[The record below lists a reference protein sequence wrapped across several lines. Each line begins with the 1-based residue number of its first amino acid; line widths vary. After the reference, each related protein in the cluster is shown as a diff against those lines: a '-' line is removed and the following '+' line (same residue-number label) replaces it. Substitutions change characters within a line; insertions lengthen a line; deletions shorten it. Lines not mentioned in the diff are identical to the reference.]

1 MPDETLTDSQLF
13 AQAREGDTDAFAL
26 LVNRHKHS
34 LVNYLCRLT
43 GDRDQAEDV
52 AQETFLRL
60 YERGGGYS
68 EEGKLTAYLFR
79 IATNLVHSQGRRTRR
94 WQILRAVLMP
104 PNGHHTEPAQQAR
117 LLNREL
123 GHQLNEA
130 VLGLPLRY
138 RAPVVL
144 SQVEGWSYRDIAELV
159 GCREG
164 TVKSRIHRGRQ
175 LLREA
180 LEPYWNGG
188 QP

>member
-13 AQAREGDTDAFAL
+13 ARAREGDTDAFAL
-26 LVNRHKHS
+26 LVNRHKDS

-43 GDRDQAEDV
+43 GDRDRAEDL

-60 YERGGGYS
+60 YERGGGYA
-68 EEGKLTAYLFR
+68 EEGKLTAYLYR
-79 IATNLVHSQGRRTRR
+79 IATNLVHSQGRRARR
-94 WQILRAVLMP
+94 WQVLRAVLLP
-104 PNGHHTEPAQQAR
+104 PNGHHTEPAQPAR

-138 RAPVVL
+138 RTPVVL

>member
-26 LVNRHKHS
+26 LVDRQKDS

-43 GDRDQAEDV
+43 GDRDRAEDV

-60 YERGGGYS
+60 YERGDGYS
-68 EEGKLTAYLFR
+68 EQGKLTAYLFR

-94 WQILRAVLMP
+94 RQILRAVLLP
-104 PNGHHTEPAQQAR
+104 PNGHHTAPAQQAR

-138 RAPVVL
+138 RTPVVL
-144 SQVEGWSYRDIAELV
+144 SQVEGWTYRDIAELV

-164 TVKSRIHRGRQ
+164 TVKSRVHRGRQ